1 MNNIQSK
8 LQIHILI
15 SNIYQHV
22 ISNKFSSIYR
32 FLLSYGRS
40 GLCGI
45 TIKNAVQKNRN
56 FNLVTKTDV
65 NMHLFY
71 EQLDCIYILQFTE
84 VINIHVNVT
93 WKKKLIR
100 KSNYIIHVIRCDL
113 LSWNLLT
120 WNWRENLL
128 KYFNIKP
135 SDMKFTVRKIPW
147 TSHDHGYNYVCLM

>member
-8 LQIHILI
+8 LQIYILK

-71 EQLDCIYILQFTE
+71 EQLDCTYITS
-84 VINIHVNVT
+84 VKICITVH
-93 WKKKLIR
+93 R
-100 KSNYIIHVIRCDL
+100 SNQYSREC
-113 LSWNLLT
+113 NLKEKT
-120 WNWRENLL
+120 HSQ
-128 KYFNIKP
+128 K
-135 SDMKFTVRKIPW
+135 
-147 TSHDHGYNYVCLM
+147 

>member
-15 SNIYQHV
+15 FNIYQHV

-120 WNWRENLL
+120 WNWREM
-128 KYFNIKP
+128 FSTI
-135 SDMKFTVRKIPW
+135 F
-147 TSHDHGYNYVCLM
+147 

>member
-8 LQIHILI
+8 LQIYILI

-84 VINIHVNVT
+84 VINIHVYMSFDVT
-93 WKKKLIR
+93 YFHEIY
-100 KSNYIIHVIRCDL
+100 S
-113 LSWNLLT
+113 
-120 WNWRENLL
+120 REIDVKCLL

-135 SDMKFTVRKIPW
+135 SDMKFTVRKIP
-147 TSHDHGYNYVCLM
+147 

>member
-45 TIKNAVQKNRN
+45 AIKNAVQKNRN

-100 KSNYIIHVIRCDL
+100 KIYYTCHSMWPTFMKFTHVKLTWNVYLNIL
-113 LSWNLLT
+113 TLSHQIWNLL
-120 WNWRENLL
+120 
-128 KYFNIKP
+128 
-135 SDMKFTVRKIPW
+135 
-147 TSHDHGYNYVCLM
+147 

>member
-8 LQIHILI
+8 LQIYILI

-45 TIKNAVQKNRN
+45 TIKNAVRKNRN

-100 KSNYIIHVIRCDL
+100 KSNYVYYTCHSMWPTFMKFTHVK
-113 LSWNLLT
+113 LT
-120 WNWRENLL
+120 WNVYYNILTLSHQIWKLL
-128 KYFNIKP
+128 
-135 SDMKFTVRKIPW
+135 
-147 TSHDHGYNYVCLM
+147 

>member
-45 TIKNAVQKNRN
+45 AIKNAVQKNRN

-71 EQLDCIYILQFTE
+71 EQLDCIYILQFTDYF
-84 VINIHVNVT
+84 ILYMSFDVT
-93 WKKKLIR
+93 YFHEIY
-100 KSNYIIHVIRCDL
+100 S
-113 LSWNLLT
+113 
-120 WNWRENLL
+120 REIDVKCLL

-135 SDMKFTVRKIPW
+135 SDMKFTVRKIP
-147 TSHDHGYNYVCLM
+147 

>member
-8 LQIHILI
+8 LQIYILI

-45 TIKNAVQKNRN
+45 AIKNAVQKNRN

-71 EQLDCIYILQFTE
+71 EQLDCIYITSLKICIT
-84 VINIHVNVT
+84 VH
-93 WKKKLIR
+93 R
-100 KSNYIIHVIRCDL
+100 SNQYSREC
-113 LSWNLLT
+113 NLKEKT
-120 WNWRENLL
+120 HSQ
-128 KYFNIKP
+128 K
-135 SDMKFTVRKIPW
+135 
-147 TSHDHGYNYVCLM
+147 